1 MTSYRATV
9 NNLGTMLIMHR
20 KGGEELRDT
29 GKEKFSPE
37 NYNKIER
44 DKYILP

>member
-9 NNLGTMLIMHR
+9 NNLGAMLIMHR

-37 NYNKIER
+37 GCKKIER
-44 DKYILP
+44 HKYILP